1 MKKTFLLIVA
11 CFFAFATVHAQS
23 SEVEA
28 TTQLTKAE
36 QFLAKTT
43 LVKEDCIYKDKA
55 GGLVI
60 AVKVFTD
67 LKTDEKIAAL
77 EFAPTVG
84 NALLTAQAGGIPG
97 RLGYID
103 MEHVDDLLLAL
114 ETILAETN
122 NSSRKDEYSIV
133 YTSPSG
139 IDVRCDFVGGGII
152 SGGMIG
158 FSRKS
163 HYINEYGIWTEYI
176 AGQANMDIKRLS
188 KIINDIK
195 EAKSVALQKLAQ

>member
-11 CFFAFATVHAQS
+11 CVFAFATIQAQS

-84 NALLTAQAGGIPG
+84 NALLTAQVGGIPG

-133 YTSPSG
+133 YTSPNG
-139 IDVRCDFVGGGII
+139 IDVRCDFIGGGII
-152 SGGMIG
+152 SGMIV

-176 AGQANMDIKRLS
+176 AGQASMDIKRLS

>member
-1 MKKTFLLIVA
+1 MKKSLILIVA
-11 CFFAFATVHAQS
+11 CIFAFATVQAQS
-23 SEVEA
+23 SDVEA

-43 LVKEDCIYKDKA
+43 LVKEECIYKDKA

-67 LKTDEKIAAL
+67 LKAGEKIAAL
-77 EFAPTVG
+77 EFSPTVG

-139 IDVRCDFVGGGII
+139 IDVRCDFVGGGIFN
-152 SGGMIG
+152 GLIG

-176 AGQANMDIKRLS
+176 AGQATMDIKRLS

>member
-1 MKKTFLLIVA
+1 MKKSLILIVA
-11 CFFAFATVHAQS
+11 CIFAFATVQAQS
-23 SEVEA
+23 SDVEA

-43 LVKEDCIYKDKA
+43 LVKEECIYKDKA
-55 GGLVI
+55 GGIVI

-67 LKTDEKIAAL
+67 LKAGEKIAAL
-77 EFAPTVG
+77 EFSPTVG
-84 NALLTAQAGGIPG
+84 NALLSASVGIAAG
-97 RLGYID
+97 RLGYLD

-122 NSSRKDEYSIV
+122 NSSRKDEYSIT

-139 IDVRCDFVGGGII
+139 IDVTCAFTGGVISSGGIA
-152 SGGMIG
+152 

-163 HYINEYGIWTEYI
+163 HYINEFGIWTEYVSGN
-176 AGQANMDIKRLS
+176 AVMELKRLS

-195 EAKSVALQKLAQ
+195 EAKSIALQRIAQ